1 VVPIAF
7 RQPYYLPRQA
17 RFRVCPPGERR
28 GQQLAAEE
36 VFLRAAVR
44 GNLSRGSVVNR
55 QDQRFALFRAA
66 GIRGI
71 EQGDQRV
78 AKLHGFP
85 DSFAGIGAER
95 PGSAVNIGIVGGMDA
110 QNRAEY
116 AVLYPA
122 QEQLRFLH
130 AVAVSADI
138 MAPPAVSYVTGGGSK
153 FRLELQGFPGDDSI
167 PGKSDRV
174 AVPAQSGPT

>member
-1 VVPIAF
+1 MP
-7 RQPYYLPRQA
+7 
-17 RFRVCPPGERR
+17 
-28 GQQLAAEE
+28 QLH
-36 VFLRAAVR
+36 R
-44 GNLSRGSVVNR
+44 
-55 QDQRFALFRAA
+55 
-66 GIRGI
+66 
-71 EQGDQRV
+71 
-78 AKLHGFP
+78 FP
-85 DSFAGIGAER
+85 DTLASVGAKR

-138 MAPPAVSYVTGGGSK
+138 MAPPAVSYVTAVAVNSGWNC
-153 FRLELQGFPGDDSI
+153 RDSQETTVSPEI
-167 PGKSDRV
+167 DRV